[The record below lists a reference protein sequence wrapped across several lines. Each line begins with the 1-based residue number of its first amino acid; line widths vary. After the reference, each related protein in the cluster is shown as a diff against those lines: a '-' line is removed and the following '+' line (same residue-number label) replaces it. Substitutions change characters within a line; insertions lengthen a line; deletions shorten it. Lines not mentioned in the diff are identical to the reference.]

1 MAISLS
7 TVIVRR
13 CAALLATGLALATT
27 LSTTLAACSDSS
39 SSASTAAPTS
49 TAAAPSAPPSPTP
62 TPTTSTTPAPT
73 AAQIRAGIT
82 STLRS
87 IMKRQPHDA
96 VSVAALNTTTGERF
110 VAGSTS
116 GMFTASAYKLLC
128 VSALLIHRSPSSL
141 SGAEVSSAEAA
152 IEHSDNA
159 AGYQLFLDIGGRS
172 GLTSAIRTFGMTHT
186 VAGESDPTF
195 TKTSGADYLK
205 LLAAL
210 TGQVKGDPLN
220 AKARRY
226 ILDLMGQ
233 VESDQR
239 WGVGSAADK
248 GTSFYNKNGWLS
260 IGDDNGPG
268 EDDDGLWAVTSAG
281 VVTVKGQRVLMAVFT
296 RYQPD
301 FRTGVTLVNR
311 LAKLIAPAVA
321 R

>member
-1 MAISLS
+1 M
-7 TVIVRR
+7 IVRR
-13 CAALLATGLALATT
+13 RGAQRAAGLALAAT
-27 LSTTLAACSDSS
+27 LSTALVACSGSS
-39 SSASTAAPTS
+39 SPASTTAPASRATTPASSVAA
-49 TAAAPSAPPSPTP
+49 TP
-62 TPTTSTTPAPT
+62 TPTTSTTPAAT
-73 AAQIRAGIT
+73 AAQVRAGIT
-82 STLRS
+82 STLKS
-87 IMKRQPHDA
+87 IMKREPHNA

-110 VAGSTS
+110 VAGRTS

-128 VSALLIHRSPSSL
+128 LSALLIHRSPSSL
-141 SGAEVSSAEAA
+141 SGSEVNSAEAA

-186 VAGESDPTF
+186 VAGKSDPTF

-210 TGQVKGDPLN
+210 TGQVKNDPLN

-301 FRTGVTLVNR
+301 FDTGVKLVDR
-311 LAKLIAPAVA
+311 LARLIAPAVA

>member
-1 MAISLS
+1 M
-7 TVIVRR
+7 IVRR
-13 CAALLATGLALATT
+13 RGGLLAVGVALATT
-27 LSTTLAACSDSS
+27 LSTTLAACSGSS
-39 SSASTAAPTS
+39 SPAATAAPTS
-49 TAAAPSAPPSPTP
+49 RATTP
-62 TPTTSTTPAPT
+62 TSSVSSVAATPSPTTSTTPAPT

-87 IMKRQPHDA
+87 ITKRQPNHA

-110 VAGSTS
+110 VAGRTS
-116 GMFTASAYKLLC
+116 GMLTASAYKLLC
-128 VSALLIHRSPSSL
+128 LSALLIHRSPSSL
-141 SGAEVSSAEAA
+141 SDAEVSSAEAA

-195 TKTSGADYLK
+195 TTTSGADYLK

-210 TGQVKGDPLN
+210 TGQVKDDPLSP
-220 AKARRY
+220 KARSF
-226 ILDLMGQ
+226 ILDLMGE

-260 IGDDNGPG
+260 VDDDNSPG

-281 VVTVKGQRVLMAVFT
+281 IVTVKGQRVLMAVFT

-301 FRTGVTLVNR
+301 FDSGVDLVNR
-311 LAKLIAPAVA
+311 LARLIAPAVA